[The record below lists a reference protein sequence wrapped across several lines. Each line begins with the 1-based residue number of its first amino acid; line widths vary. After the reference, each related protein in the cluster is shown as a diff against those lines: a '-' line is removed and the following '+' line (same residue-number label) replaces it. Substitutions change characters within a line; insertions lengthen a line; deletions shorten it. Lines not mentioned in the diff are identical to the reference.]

1 MKPTNKKGF
10 TLIELMIVVAIIGI
24 LAAVAIPAFL
34 NYIKRAKTAEA
45 PQLLK
50 ALTESEVAFFSKPRA
65 DSSGNEVTPCVAVND
80 WFPNDTPTISK
91 LAWNGDAPGFN
102 IIGFRSASNV
112 QYRYG
117 VGTFA
122 FPSSAVAAAPN
133 LDITAGPGR
142 CTYDN
147 GNWADGGIADIAA
160 DTYAYG
166 IGDLDGANNLSVF
179 GRLLSSSSGQVTA
192 GAVQVYD
199 ELE

>member
-1 MKPTNKKGF
+1 
-10 TLIELMIVVAIIGI
+10 
-24 LAAVAIPAFL
+24 
-34 NYIKRAKTAEA
+34 
-45 PQLLK
+45 
-50 ALTESEVAFFSKPRA
+50 
-65 DSSGNEVTPCVAVND
+65 VAVNY
-80 WFPNDTPTISK
+80 WFPDATPTISK
-91 LAWNGDAPGFN
+91 LAWSGNAPGFN

-117 VGTFA
+117 VGSTVA
-122 FPSSAVAAAPN
+122 FPNSAVAAAPN
-133 LDITAGPGR
+133 LDITAGSGR